1 MKKAVFSSVLF
12 VVALSVGCRYCC
24 TPYDNCG
31 PVFANPHNC
40 EWNYRSGSAF
50 NQEAIPAEG
59 QMVDGQV
66 IMDGQT
72 VDGQVMDGQVIM
84 DGQTVDGQA
93 MDGQVISAPAEN
105 TIMEGEVIE
114 PSPATPVPAGSLVP
128 GNTPVNQAVPGTVV
142 PDGAALPTNGYMVY
156 KKFNGV

>member
-1 MKKAVFSSVLF
+1 MKKAVFSFILF
-12 VVALSVGCRYCC
+12 IVAMSVGCRYCC

-50 NQEAIPAEG
+50 NPEAVPAEG

-66 IMDGQT
+66 IMDGQM
-72 VDGQVMDGQVIM
+72 VDGQVITDPAAANGQFI
-84 DGQTVDGQA
+84 T
-93 MDGQVISAPAEN
+93 APGTEG
-105 TIMEGEVIE
+105 TILDGEVIE
-114 PSPATPVPAGSLVP
+114 AAPIQGETPIQGAAPINQPAT
-128 GNTPVNQAVPGTVV
+128 GTVI
-142 PDGAALPTNGYMVY
+142 PDGAALPSDGYMVY